1 MASLHSL
8 PFIANTSL
16 IILLLTSFPQTAFS
30 QDPITPGPTLT
41 DCVSRLLPLSPC
53 TPYVQGTVQSPTEMC
68 CVNLKRVY
76 GQQPACLCLLLNG
89 TSLSNMPINTTL
101 ALQLPVL
108 CDLQADVS
116 ACPACALTLLFNL
129 RFYGFIEGVAA
140 PPGSNS
146 SDHQVSL
153 GTHNNSIVA
162 ASPMVVPVAPRPSR
176 IMGFGLGQS
185 TGIKCT
191 TEGGLAIV
199 AAMTGILFTIY

>member
-1 MASLHSL
+1 MASPHSL
-8 PFIANTSL
+8 PFIAL
-16 IILLLTSFPQTAFS
+16 IILLFTAFPQPAFS
-30 QDPITPGPTLT
+30 QDPTTPGPTLT

-53 TPYVQGTVQSPTEMC
+53 APYVQGRVQSPADMC

-101 ALQLPVL
+101 ARQLPVL

-116 ACPACALTLLFNL
+116 ACP
-129 RFYGFIEGVAA
+129 GVAV

-153 GTHNNSIVA
+153 GAHNNSIVA
-162 ASPMVVPVAPRPSR
+162 ASPTVVPVAPRSGT
-176 IMGFGLGQS
+176 MGFGLGQS
-185 TGIKCT
+185 AGIKCKT
-191 TEGGLAIV
+191 KGGLAIV
-199 AAMTGILFTIY
+199 AAAAAILFTIY

>member
-8 PFIANTSL
+8 PFIAL
-16 IILLLTSFPQTAFS
+16 IILLLTAFPQAAFS
-30 QDPITPGPTLT
+30 QDPTLT

-53 TPYVQGTVQSPTEMC
+53 APYVQGRVQSPADMC

-116 ACPACALTLLFNL
+116 ACP
-129 RFYGFIEGVAA
+129 GVAV
-140 PPGSNS
+140 PPGSNG

-153 GTHNNSIVA
+153 GTHNNSIAA
-162 ASPMVVPVAPRPSR
+162 ASPMVVPVAPRSGT
-176 IMGFGLGQS
+176 MGFGLGQS
-185 TGIKCT
+185 AGIKCKT
-191 TEGGLAIV
+191 KGGLAIV
-199 AAMTGILFTIY
+199 AAAAAILFTIY

>member
-8 PFIANTSL
+8 PFIAITSL
-16 IILLLTSFPQTAFS
+16 IILLLTAFPQAAFS
-30 QDPITPGPTLT
+30 QDPNTPGPTLT
-41 DCVSRLLPLSPC
+41 DCVSGLLPLSPC
-53 TPYVQGTVQSPTEMC
+53 APYVQGRVQSPADMC

-76 GQQPACLCLLLNG
+76 SQQPACLCLLLNG
-89 TSLSNMPINTTL
+89 KSLSNMPINTTL

-116 ACPACALTLLFNL
+116 ACP
-129 RFYGFIEGVAA
+129 GVTVS
-140 PPGSNS
+140 PGSNG

-162 ASPMVVPVAPRPSR
+162 ASPTVVQVSPRSG

-185 TGIKCT
+185 AGIKCKT
-191 TEGGLAIV
+191 KGGLEILAAAAAILV
-199 AAMTGILFTIY
+199 TIY

>member
-53 TPYVQGTVQSPTEMC
+53 APYVQGTVQSPTEMC

-116 ACPACALTLLFNL
+116 ACP
-129 RFYGFIEGVAA
+129 GVAA
-140 PPGSNS
+140 PPGSNG

-199 AAMTGILFTIY
+199 AATTGILFTIY